1 MASRFTIDT
10 NILRIRDVFALNAS
24 NAEFIQPMQIP
35 IVGQKGQF
43 KWYSSLEFLSSISIP
58 TASTNVLDL
67 LQCIQPGLSSLST
80 LVTTTINTVIPST
93 VTGLGSIGYVS
104 TSYLQNQI
112 NELSYT
118 YKYISATTLYDCIAS
133 LGNMQRIGNELGP
146 MIMGSNLNGGYVSTV
161 NPGQYRIYRSTFS
174 LLGSNLPKIAID
186 NTTSYTSC
194 EIPIRGFQTSIVSTS
209 KMEIDIQTN
218 MNINYWNGLGDL
230 SFVSTTL
237 INSATGLPVGQP
249 TKMDIPVYQSNVYVG
264 NVKYLLKPSDLTP
277 YPSSLLLQHSLRSGL
292 NEPCEITTLI
302 PGTNGIFVT
311 LDNLD

>member
-35 IVGQKGQF
+35 IVGEKGKLQ
-43 KWYSSLEFLSSISIP
+43 WYSSLEFLSSISIP
-58 TASTNVLDL
+58 TTSTNVLNL
-67 LQCIQPGLSSLST
+67 LQSIQPGLSSIST
-80 LVTTTINTVIPST
+80 SINTGLQST
-93 VTGLGSIGYVS
+93 VIGLGSIGYVS

-118 YKYISATTLYDCIAS
+118 YKYISATTLYDCFAS

-174 LLGSNLPKIAID
+174 LLGSNLSKLAID
-186 NTTSYTSC
+186 NITSYTSC
-194 EIPIRGFQTSIVSTS
+194 EIPIRGFSTSIVNTS

-218 MNINYWNGLGDL
+218 MNLNFWNGLNDVCY
-230 SFVSTTL
+230 VSTTL
-237 INSATGLPVGQP
+237 INSATGLTVGQP

-264 NVKYLLKPSDLTP
+264 NVKYLLRPSDLTP
-277 YPSSLLLQHSLRSGL
+277 FPSSLLLRHSFQNDANDS
-292 NEPCEITTLI
+292 CEITTMI

>member
-24 NAEFIQPMQIP
+24 NADFIQPMQIP

-43 KWYSSLEFLSSISIP
+43 RWYSSLEFLSSISIP
-58 TASTNVLDL
+58 TTSTNVLDL
-67 LQCIQPGLSSLST
+67 LQSIQPGLSSLST
-80 LVTTTINTVIPST
+80 TLNTVIPST
-93 VTGLGSIGYVS
+93 VTGLGSSGYVS

-118 YKYISATTLYDCIAS
+118 YKYISATTLYDCFAS
-133 LGNMQRIGNELGP
+133 LGDMQRIGNELGP
-146 MIMGSNLNGGYVSTV
+146 MIMGSNLNGGYVSTI
-161 NPGQYRIYRSTFS
+161 NPGQYRIYRSTVS
-174 LLGSNLPKIAID
+174 LLGTNLGKIAID
-186 NTTSYTSC
+186 NNTVYTSC
-194 EIPIRGFQTSIVSTS
+194 EIPIQGFQSSIVSTS

-218 MNINYWNGLGDL
+218 MNINFWNGLNDVCY
-230 SFVSTTL
+230 VSTTL
-237 INSATGLPVGQP
+237 INSFTGLPVGRP

-264 NVKYLLKPSDLTP
+264 NVKYLLRPTDLTP
-277 YPSSLLLQHSLRSGL
+277 YPSSLILRHSLYDST
-292 NEPCEITTLI
+292 NDPCEITTMI